1 VCFRY
6 WCYMVFRPF
15 DHLTEWLAVG
25 VGKGGLY
32 TVMRHSLMLGQ
43 TLNSF
48 FFFNQ
53 FIYFVI

>member
-1 VCFRY
+1 
-6 WCYMVFRPF
+6 MVFRPF

-25 VGKGGLY
+25 VGKSGLY

-48 FFFNQ
+48 FFFLINS
-53 FIYFVI
+53 FILLFSR